1 ILLSDGYLANSSEP
15 WLIPDVES
23 LPAIDVPFASEP
35 NHDGPDGTRLFWPY
49 QRDEDTLARPW
60 AVPGTPGLEH
70 RIGGLEKEDGTGNVS
85 YDPVNHERMIQLR
98 AAKVAG
104 IAKDISPLEVDHEDG
119 AEVLVLGWGSSYGP
133 IRAAVR
139 RVRLK
144 GKKVDSAHL
153 FHLNPLPH
161 DLGELLH
168 SYRKVMVPEMNMG
181 QLVRILRAE
190 YLV

>member
-1 ILLSDGYLANSSEP
+1 MS
-15 WLIPDVES
+15 
-23 LPAIDVPFASEP
+23 
-35 NHDGPDGTRLFWPY
+35 R
-49 QRDEDTLARPW
+49 
-60 AVPGTPGLEH
+60 
-70 RIGGLEKEDGTGNVS
+70 
-85 YDPVNHERMIQLR
+85 LR
-98 AAKVAG
+98 AEKVAKVADE
-104 IAKDISPLEVDHEDG
+104 IPPLEVDHEDG

-153 FHLNPLPH
+153 FHVNPLPH
-161 DLGELLH
+161 DLGELVH

-190 YLV
+190 YLVDADSVTKVEGIPFFADELEAAILERIAQLGTRN